1 MADGE
6 AAVLAPLTD
15 RLADVPVATV
25 PLLATDV
32 HDLAGLAVVAD
43 HLFDRCERSVRD
55 GRPGGSLWSGAV
67 PHVLIAADAD
77 WVINDVCSAL
87 EGPGDHLHD
96 LPHRAVRHRRGER

>member
-32 HDLAGLAVVAD
+32 HDLAGLAEVAD
-43 HLFDRCERSVRD
+43 HLFDRV
-55 GRPGGSLWSGAV
+55 
-67 PHVLIAADAD
+67 
-77 WVINDVCSAL
+77 
-87 EGPGDHLHD
+87 
-96 LPHRAVRHRRGER
+96 